1 VAERD
6 EGDAALSAWERLAP
20 WILASASPRRAELLR
35 AAGLEFRIA
44 AVSIDETPRTGEAP
58 LALCERLSREK
69 AAKAVAQHPQAS
81 VLAGDTIVA
90 IGEQVLGKPADRDH
104 AQAMLRCLSGRS
116 HKVVSGVALSCPGH
130 PSDGRITISGVA
142 VSEVVFDTLDDAT
155 LQFYLEGGEWEG
167 KAGAYAIQGDAG
179 AFARLVKGDR
189 DTVVGLPVALVRA
202 LADDLLA
209 SLSPC

>member
-1 VAERD
+1 M
-6 EGDAALSAWERLAP
+6 
-20 WILASASPRRAELLR
+20 
-35 AAGLEFRIA
+35 EFRIGVA
-44 AVSIDETPRTGEAP
+44 SIDETPRAGEAP

-69 AAKAVAQHPQAS
+69 AAAAAVLHPQAS

-90 IGEQVLGKPADRDH
+90 IGEQVLGKPVDRDH
-104 AQAMLRCLSGRS
+104 AQAMLRSLSGRS
-116 HKVVSGVALSCPGH
+116 HKVASGVALSCPGR
-130 PSDGRITISGVA
+130 PSEGRITISGVA
-142 VSEVVFDTLDDAT
+142 VSEVIFDTLDDVM
-155 LQFYLEGGEWEG
+155 LQSYLEGGEWEG

-189 DTVVGLPVALVRA
+189 DTVVGLPLALVHV